1 VRTKGRLD
9 PRALDAQVELEF
21 RDVDTPPDTQRRI
34 TWRGL
39 SAETVIVQGAR
50 EFDYKWAGSTHY
62 LAVHDIRRDAGETL
76 VDDVPPSTQLDMR
89 DLLTF
94 IPEGCRVSGW
104 SKLRP
109 RTNTFTAIY
118 YDPAILPEELDTR
131 LAGIERPMLY
141 FDHAGLR
148 MTLAKIEAL
157 LVNPDPIDAIYGET
171 LGLTAAIELARIQF
185 NGPGVHVPE
194 SGRLSGGQEKFV
206 LAFIAENLHRDVSLS
221 ELAGLVGL
229 SRFHFS
235 RSFRRTT
242 GLAPY
247 QFILASRVERAKTLL
262 AGSEASMAE
271 ISASLGFG
279 SQAQF
284 SSAFRKLT
292 GLTPSQ
298 FRRTRG

>member
-118 YDPAILPEELDTR
+118 YDPAILPEELGTR
-131 LAGIERPMLY
+131 LAGIERPMLC

-157 LVNPDPIDAIYGET
+157 LVNPDPINAIYG
-171 LGLTAAIELARIQF
+171 
-185 NGPGVHVPE
+185 V
-194 SGRLSGGQEKFV
+194 
-206 LAFIAENLHRDVSLS
+206 
-221 ELAGLVGL
+221 VGL

-247 QFILASRVERAKTLL
+247 QFILASRVERAKAILS
-262 AGSEASMAE
+262 GSETTMAE
-271 ISASLGFG
+271 ISAGLGFG
-279 SQAQF
+279 SQPQF
-284 SSAFRKLT
+284 SAAFRKLT